1 MNKKYEEACRQEG
14 LSEEQTR
21 RIRQIFNTDYVRMR
35 REQEYREKNGIVF
48 NSLSALGG
56 DEDGSGDFGEYDIPD
71 ESGDPLEKLIHS
83 EEQAEHEKAL
93 AVLKEVLAKLDP
105 ENANIL
111 MRYYSGGYGIDSQLA
126 RELGMERKAFIRRRE
141 RLLKDVREKFF
152 EKWNMH

>member
-21 RIRQIFNTDYVRMR
+21 RIRQIFNTDYVRMK

-48 NSLSALGG
+48 NSLSALGDG
-56 DEDGSGDFGEYDIPD
+56 EDGSDDLGEYDIPD
-71 ESGDPLEKLIHS
+71 ESGDPLEKLIRS
-83 EEQAEHEKAL
+83 QEQEEHEKAL
-93 AVLKEVLAKLDP
+93 KILKGVLAELDP
-105 ENANIL
+105 EDAQIL
-111 MRYYSGGYGIDSQLA
+111 MRYYAGGYGIDSQLA

-141 RLLKDVREKFF
+141 RLLARVREIFF